1 MEHEEA
7 IRYVVQHLLGS
18 AQDQAHLRS
27 ASAHIANCQN
37 CLAQLD
43 AALSLLRD
51 QPAGLAAQAG
61 ELVTCEECRALLPE
75 YAELEAT
82 QAPSRSPLVARHLT
96 TCADCR
102 EQLALLREWMALS
115 LPDPVSRAV
124 TPLWQTV
131 EAGYRRIAAVIPI
144 MLKRGAA
151 RFGQLAATLQFMQF
165 EAVPVRG
172 SIVQSVAGLHLD
184 DPSNHVRIELR
195 LASQTQLAIRLNF
208 TGASTGTEPGR
219 VIVARQSNG
228 HPQLLQRMPLQAG
241 DEAKLPLQSGQ
252 LLIRIEFGGQSW
264 EIPLNVSEEG

>member
-7 IRYVVQHLLGS
+7 ISYVVQHLLGS
-18 AQDQAHLRS
+18 EQDQTRLQSAIAHV
-27 ASAHIANCQN
+27 ANCRN
-37 CLAQLD
+37 CLTLLD

-51 QPAGLAAQAG
+51 QPAGLAAKAG
-61 ELVTCEECRALLPE
+61 ELLTCEECRAQLPE
-75 YAELEAT
+75 YVEMEVTL
-82 QAPSRSPLVARHLT
+82 APIRSPRVARHLA

-102 EQLALLREWMALS
+102 EQLALLREWIALP

-131 EAGYRRIAAVIPI
+131 EAGYRRIAAAIPI
-144 MLKRGAA
+144 MLRRGAA
-151 RFGQLAATLQFMQF
+151 RFGQLAAALQFVQF

-172 SIVQSVAGLHLD
+172 SILQSVAGLHLD
-184 DPSNHVRIELR
+184 DPSNNVRIELR

-208 TGASTGTEPGR
+208 IRVPASTEPGR

-228 HPQLLQRMPLQAG
+228 HSQLLQRMPLQAG

-252 LLIRIEFGGQSW
+252 LLIRIEFGDQSW